1 MVMETRKRTFQECLP
16 VKRTKHSALTD
27 VSNTFQ
33 LISPPVTPEKNR
45 VIHFD
50 VKPSGIRSLVFDTSE
65 LESKLGERVLKL
77 EGFPGVPMALRQ
89 SSVYSR
95 AKNLFQKS
103 AVTDSDDAHLV
114 GREHEAESIVGFVT
128 KNLEA
133 GSSSSLYISGP
144 PGTGKTA
151 QVTKVLR
158 YLLNSSSADMNN
170 FVHKKKRVRTV
181 HINCMT
187 LIARPENVFHEIYCG
202 LSQEESTRHIK
213 RKTADDL
220 QHLLLNTSHVDSL
233 VVVLDELDCLLTK
246 DQQVIFTLFRLAYHQ
261 HSHLYR
267 AKLVIL
273 AISNALDLTD
283 KFLPRL
289 KANGMLPCTLQF
301 LPYAAHHIKSIVEL
315 KLRTLVDEGD
325 KENAPPTVGKP
336 AVGSVPIVHPTAIL
350 LCSKKAAAITGD
362 LRKAFDIFYQSI
374 EMVEE
379 EQRKKLQPPEF
390 DQLTYDSA
398 PKVMITHVAK
408 VCARSFG
415 DNSMGKLQSLN
426 LHQKTV
432 LCCLFN
438 YYHGPSTAG
447 LLARDIT
454 INGFYDFY
462 TKHCSEHAERLL
474 GKLRKGEF
482 LDIISA
488 LESCSV
494 VSVMV
499 SRGISRSGN
508 QDFGNKTI
516 KPNVTY
522 EDCVKCIENIGVLRR
537 ILHGEAKNN
546 TN

>member
-1 MVMETRKRTFQECLP
+1 MVMESRKRTSQECLP
-16 VKRTKHSALTD
+16 VKRTKSGLTD

-45 VIHFD
+45 IIHFD
-50 VKPSGIRSLVFDTSE
+50 VKSSGVRSLVFDTQ
-65 LESKLGERVLKL
+65 KL
-77 EGFPGVPMALRQ
+77 EALVKPGALENLPMVLLRQ

-103 AVTDSDDAHLV
+103 AVADSENAHLV
-114 GREHEAESIVGFVT
+114 GREGETESIVGFVT

-133 GSSSSLYISGP
+133 GTSSSLYISGP

-151 QVTKVLR
+151 QVTKILR
-158 YLLNSSSADMNN
+158 YLLKSSSSDINN

-202 LSQEESTRHIK
+202 LSQEESTRHNK

-220 QHLLLNTSHVDSL
+220 QQLLLNTSHVDSL

-261 HSHLYR
+261 HSHHYR
-267 AKLVIL
+267 AKLIIL

-315 KLRTLVDEGD
+315 KLRTLVDESD
-325 KENAPPTVGKP
+325 KENAPPTSGKP
-336 AVGSVPIVHPTAIL
+336 LMGSVPIVHPTAII

-379 EQRKKLQPPEF
+379 EQRKKLTPPEF
-390 DQLTYDSA
+390 DQLTYDNA

-408 VCARSFG
+408 VCSRSFG
-415 DNSMGKLQSLN
+415 DNSMSKLQSLN

-494 VSVMV
+494 VSVIV
-499 SRGISRSGN
+499 SRGLSRNGN

-522 EDCVKCIENIGVLRR
+522 EDFVKCIENIGVLRR
-537 ILHGEAKNN
+537 ILHGELP
-546 TN
+546 